1 MSKAKTAT
9 PEKTELKK
17 IPSPKDNVSP
27 LFVAAKDVERII
39 IGFNKKTAA
48 NWRSMKKGPRYH
60 MVSGTPYYKVSDL
73 VDYFG
78 KNPVETFN
86 NDKEN
91 YQY

>member
-48 NWRSMKKGPRYH
+48 NWRSMKKGPRYY
-60 MVSGTPYYKVSDL
+60 MDNGTPYYKVSDL

-78 KNPVETFN
+78 RNPVITHNLE
-86 NDKEN
+86 EEL
-91 YQY
+91 